1 MTARSD
7 SQKDRP
13 AAEWPPWWIRDGQF
27 RDGETKKRT
36 FDWWLDLADSWL
48 AAQRPSA
55 HRNGK
60 RIGARV
66 GP

>member
-27 RDGETKKRT
+27 RDGETKKGHSTGGSIWPMNEPATREGCGELM
-36 FDWWLDLADSWL
+36 DE
-48 AAQRPSA
+48 
-55 HRNGK
+55 
-60 RIGARV
+60 
-66 GP
+66 